1 MIKLVLEYNGSS
13 LFGAQPNP
21 KLTLL
26 ASLCSPLCPPS
37 RCPARVRSPR
47 AWLLPGLNPETP
59 GRATDM
65 FSQGTAWLH
74 FLTPGIQHLKLT
86 CQIVLDTLQP
96 LKLRILFHPGAL
108 QKHQEPETE
117 HARTHTAQESSG
129 CAVRLSTRGLTR
141 CGSVPAWVPPGGLSL
156 QACRGPLIPAVESC
170 TSPQTP
176 HHPGHHT
183 CRLTVTIL

>member
-1 MIKLVLEYNGSS
+1 MLEYKGSS

-37 RCPARVRSPR
+37 RCPARLRSPR

-59 GRATDM
+59 GRTTDV
-65 FSQGTAWLH
+65 FSQGTARPH
-74 FLTPGIQHLKLT
+74 FLTPGTQHLKLT

-108 QKHQEPETE
+108 QKHPEPETE
-117 HARTHTAQESSG
+117 RAHAHTRTHSIREQWV
-129 CAVRLSTRGLTR
+129 CVRLSIRGLTR
-141 CGSVPAWVPPGGLSL
+141 CGSVPAWVPAGALRL
-156 QACRGPLIPAVESC
+156 QACRGRLTPAVE
-170 TSPQTP
+170 TAHLLKP
-176 HHPGHHT
+176 HT
-183 CRLTVTIL
+183 TLDTTLAV

>member
-1 MIKLVLEYNGSS
+1 MLEYKGSS

-37 RCPARVRSPR
+37 RCPARLRSPR

-59 GRATDM
+59 GRATDV
-65 FSQGTAWLH
+65 FSQGTARPH
-74 FLTPGIQHLKLT
+74 FLTPGTQHLKLT

-108 QKHQEPETE
+108 QKHPEPETE
-117 HARTHTAQESSG
+117 RAHAHTQYKR
-129 CAVRLSTRGLTR
+129 AVGVCPPVHPWTDPVWLSPSLGAGRSAAAPG
-141 CGSVPAWVPPGGLSL
+141 VPGPAHTS
-156 QACRGPLIPAVESC
+156 CRDC

-183 CRLTVTIL
+183 CRLNVTIF